1 MKYVLALAMIAIP
14 GIHGAGMALAQSDR
28 DHESTR
34 AYTFGARRHLDTLA
48 DRLRREANTICWEMY
63 DNYQHEREFRATYR
77 EMYTV
82 LEDSIHIHDLA
93 HDAAHRG
100 TDNED
105 HIAEDLHEMDRL
117 FHRIE
122 DDIEHWSCGNRYHRH
137 DLSHKMER
145 FETTLHDLMED
156 YGVRSKRPA
165 PKPPGPTTP
174 PKPPGP
180 GR

>member
-1 MKYVLALAMIAIP
+1 MKYVLSLAMIAIS
-14 GIHGAGMALAQSDR
+14 GIQCAGMALAQSDR
-28 DHESTR
+28 DHDSTR
-34 AYTFGARRHLDTLA
+34 EYSFGARRHLDTLA

-63 DNYQHEREFRATYR
+63 DNYQHAHEYHVTYR

-117 FHRIE
+117 FI
-122 DDIEHWSCGNRYHRH
+122 ISKTTSSIGPV
-137 DLSHKMER
+137 
-145 FETTLHDLMED
+145 ETATTATICRTRWN
-156 YGVRSKRPA
+156 VSRP
-165 PKPPGPTTP
+165 PCTT
-174 PKPPGP
+174 
-180 GR
+180 